1 MREQVSVLSDALAPR
16 VGAIRPRDGS
26 RVSARHGFS
35 HLLPD
40 ASERSTTMKAN
51 TGTAGIASHD
61 SSQGRVPAVAVG
73 GLTVSAA
80 VLVGAGATAAGFAT
94 RRILHVKKH
103 LHESSTLG
111 RETSAGLP
119 ATDLPLTSFNRYGQP
134 GDPINLEC
142 VGTDG
147 QIGAAFGA
155 AGWYR
160 ADEID
165 LVTSTRISVD
175 SVLGRA
181 YSSAPVSN
189 LYLFGHK
196 EDLAFERPG
205 SSVRQRD
212 HIRFWKTGRSDPD
225 GRPIWVGSATKD
237 VKVELSKTNHLPTHG
252 IAPDL
257 DTERSLIVSDL
268 AQTGYVVVEGT
279 RPGFGKET
287 HGINGGGDPY
297 VTDGQ
302 VVVLTLADVWTSPL
316 ATQVRS
322 PVGARLAQRFEGLIQ
337 QRLPERG
344 RERAER
350 EQARLAGVDRERQ
363 RAAMTLL
370 GQGGEAGVDNEA
382 ATSTNAMPAT
392 PAV

>member
-1 MREQVSVLSDALAPR
+1 ME
-16 VGAIRPRDGS
+16 
-26 RVSARHGFS
+26 
-35 HLLPD
+35 
-40 ASERSTTMKAN
+40 TN
-51 TGTAGIASHD
+51 TDTAGFASDD
-61 SSQGRVPAVAVG
+61 SSQGRGPAVALG
-73 GLTVSAA
+73 GRTVSAA
-80 VLVGAGATAAGFAT
+80 VLVGAGAAAAGFAT
-94 RRILHVKKH
+94 RRILREKRH

-111 RETSAGLP
+111 REASAGLP

-147 QIGAAFGA
+147 QIGAAFAA

-165 LVTSTRISVD
+165 LVTSARISVD

-181 YSSAPVSN
+181 YSTAPVSN

-212 HIRFWKTGRSDPD
+212 HIRFWKTGRGDPND
-225 GRPIWVGSATKD
+225 RPIWVGSATKD

-257 DTERSLIVSDL
+257 DAERSLIVSDL
-268 AQTGYVVVEGT
+268 AQTGYVVAEGT

-287 HGINGGGDPY
+287 HGVNGGGDPY

-322 PVGARLAQRFEGLIQ
+322 PVGARLAQRFEGLIRD
-337 QRLPERG
+337 RLPERG

-350 EQARLAGVDRERQ
+350 EHARLAEVDRQRQ

-370 GQGGEAGVDNEA
+370 GEEGEAGMGGEAS
-382 ATSTNAMPAT
+382 TSTNAVPST